1 MTTAAAGTPMI
12 DAHRLYRFYH
22 AGDEEVLAL
31 RGVSLQVFEAE
42 MVAVVGP
49 SGSGKSTLLACLAGL
64 DDPDGGS
71 VSVAGRRISRVGERQ
86 RARLRADVL
95 GVLLQSGNLVG
106 HLSVA
111 DNVRLAQNLAGRRGH
126 QPAESRTG
134 RRGHQPAESRTG
146 RRARTSVA
154 TLLGR
159 LGLEDRA
166 GAQPAALSGG
176 ELARAGL
183 AVALAND
190 PPVLLA
196 DEPTGELDSR
206 TEADVADLLLE
217 QAGEGRAV
225 VVVTHSSVLA
235 ERAHRVVTLADGV
248 VDTADGVVDT
258 AAGVIETADGVIDTP
273 GRPS

>member
-1 MTTAAAGTPMI
+1 MSAATVADRSARAVTGEAEPMI
-12 DAHRLYRFYH
+12 DARRLYRFYH

-126 QPAESRTG
+126 LPAG
-134 RRGHQPAESRTG
+134 RRGHQPAGGGTG
-146 RRARTSVA
+146 RRARTPVA

-159 LGLEDRA
+159 LGLEHRA

-225 VVVTHSSVLA
+225 VVVAHSSVLA
-235 ERAHRVVTLADGV
+235 DRAHRIVTLADGV
-248 VDTADGVVDT
+248 VSRPAAGSLDTASSV
-258 AAGVIETADGVIDTP
+258 DTP

>member
-1 MTTAAAGTPMI
+1 MTAAAAADRAAGADRSARAVAGDATPMI

-71 VSVAGRRISRVGERQ
+71 VYVAGRRISRVGERQ

-95 GVLLQSGNLVG
+95 GVLLQSGNLLG

-111 DNVRLAQNLAGRRGH
+111 DNARLAQNLAGRRGH
-126 QPAESRTG
+126 QPAESR
-134 RRGHQPAESRTG
+134 AG
-146 RRARTSVA
+146 RRARTPVA

-235 ERAHRVVTLADGV
+235 DRAHRVVTLADGV
-248 VDTADGVVDT
+248 VDT
-258 AAGVIETADGVIDTP
+258 P